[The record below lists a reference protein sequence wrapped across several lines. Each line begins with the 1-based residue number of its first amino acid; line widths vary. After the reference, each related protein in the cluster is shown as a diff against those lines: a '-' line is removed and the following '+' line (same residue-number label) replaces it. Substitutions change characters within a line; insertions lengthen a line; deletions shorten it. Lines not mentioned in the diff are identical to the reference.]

1 MIEITNFSKKYRNTT
16 IFTNINILLEDQ
28 KTYFVLGKNG
38 SGKTTFLKCLLGL
51 ENYSGTISFTPLEN
65 NELFPVFDDIP
76 LYPTLSGY
84 DNIKLLAGKVYNEYE
99 VNKLQGLSKNLL
111 RKKVQYYSLGER
123 KKVLMLAAMLKKPH
137 YIILDEIANG
147 LDLDSI
153 EWLITCIKV
162 LKKDSLII
170 ATGHYFE
177 FYEKILDEII
187 VLKDNKMLK
196 IKHGKEKLYE
206 VYKQY
211 YRNS

>member
-28 KTYFVLGKNG
+28 KTYFILGKNG

-51 ENYSGTISFTPLEN
+51 ENYSGTISFIPLEN
-65 NELFPVFDDIP
+65 HEIFPVFDDIP

-99 VNKLQGLSKNLL
+99 VNKLRGLSKNIL

-187 VLKDNKMLK
+187 VLNDNKMLK